1 MKFRPLITFIIA
13 SVVLVGAWRIT
24 QRKAPT
30 GDVQTVE
37 LYPGF
42 IDKINDVR
50 SITVKNKDGAVTVAR
65 AGDRWTVR
73 SLDDYPANV
82 ATVKQALV
90 QLASLKIVDTKTSNA
105 AKYAQIGVEDVTS
118 PDARSRLVTVTGA
131 STSPAL
137 LIGKERAAK
146 SPMAPGHYVRRAG
159 ETNALLVEG
168 ELGFSAKASDWLD
181 STVADLS
188 VDRVHQVTIK
198 PHDGKPFT
206 VQKAN
211 PQEQLYT
218 LAEVPA
224 GFEVRA
230 RATVSSIGGLLL
242 DAKFERVMAASK
254 LAGLTPRASAVVE
267 TFDGL
272 IGTVDAY
279 DVDKAVYMTL
289 KFALQPAQAMA
300 APTTTTPKASGAA
313 PAPANAS
320 ALKKPA
326 DVTTEVEELNKRVA
340 GWAYVLPDYKSRL
353 LDKKIDDLIKKKESQ
368 PTASNSPK

>member
-13 SVVLVGAWRIT
+13 VVVLVGAWRIT
-24 QRKAPT
+24 QRKTPT
-30 GDVQTVE
+30 ADVQAVE
-37 LYPGF
+37 LYPGL

-65 AGDRWTVR
+65 AGERWTVH

-82 ATVKQALV
+82 ATIKQALV
-90 QLASLKIVDTKTSNA
+90 QLASLKIVDIKTSNA

-118 PDARSRLVTVTGA
+118 PDAHSRLVTVIGA
-131 STSPAL
+131 GPSPTAL
-137 LIGKERAAK
+137 LIGKERPAK
-146 SPMAPGHYVRRAG
+146 AQMAPRHYVRRAG
-159 ETNALLVEG
+159 EANALLVEG
-168 ELGFSAKASDWLD
+168 ELSFSAKANDWLD
-181 STVADLS
+181 STVVDIP
-188 VDRVHQVTIK
+188 VDRVHQVTVK

-272 IGTVDAY
+272 VGIVDAY
-279 DVDKAVYMTL
+279 EVDKAIYLTL
-289 KFALQPAQAMA
+289 KFAQQAVA
-300 APTTTTPKASGAA
+300 APPTTGTPKASGAE
-313 PAPANAS
+313 PAPANPS

-326 DVTTEVEELNKRVA
+326 EIAIEVEELNKRVA
-340 GWAYVLPDYKSRL
+340 SWAYVLPDYKSHL
-353 LDKKIDDLIKKKESQ
+353 LDKKFEDLIKKKALPAAVSG
-368 PTASNSPK
+368 APK

>member
-13 SVVLVGAWRIT
+13 VVVLVGAWRIT
-24 QRKAPT
+24 QRKTPT
-30 GDVQTVE
+30 ADVQAVE
-37 LYPGF
+37 LYPGL

-65 AGDRWTVR
+65 AGERWTVH

-82 ATVKQALV
+82 ATIKQALV
-90 QLASLKIVDTKTSNA
+90 QLASLKILDIKTSNA

-118 PDARSRLVTVTGA
+118 PDAHSRLVTVIGA
-131 STSPAL
+131 GPSPTAL
-137 LIGKERAAK
+137 LIGKERPAK
-146 SPMAPGHYVRRAG
+146 AQMAPRHYVRRAG
-159 ETNALLVEG
+159 EANALLVEG
-168 ELGFSAKASDWLD
+168 ELSFSAKANDWLD
-181 STVADLS
+181 STVADIP
-188 VDRVHQVTIK
+188 VDRVHQVTVK

-272 IGTVDAY
+272 VGIVDAY
-279 DVDKAVYMTL
+279 EVDKASYLTL
-289 KFALQPAQAMA
+289 KFAQQAVA
-300 APTTTTPKASGAA
+300 APTTTETPKASGAE
-313 PAPANAS
+313 PAPANPS

-326 DVTTEVEELNKRVA
+326 DVAIEVEELNKRVA
-340 GWAYVLPDYKSRL
+340 SWAYVLPDYKSHL
-353 LDKKIDDLIKKKESQ
+353 LDKKFEDLIKKKALPAATSS
-368 PTASNSPK
+368 APK